1 MTNQRSSNYLLVTL
15 LLMFLAYISIN
26 LSAEATLD
34 ERRRLLVYAVM
45 FACGV
50 FATALPSALIPD
62 PTLSTQQL
70 FNTSPSELLT
80 NQVKRWKAW
89 IASVCLPVLLIALVD
104 LSGPGTALLNKGIW
118 VISHVLT
125 ITAMGVYSLC
135 VYFSIGPVSQKW
147 QEGSKGRWW
156 NNVLE
161 VNPVLPPSGLVPAM
175 SSTARV
181 FGVGVLI
188 TMASMILER
197 DVHAYLTP
205 IPGLLMLI
213 WSLRKL
219 RVLRKDFDRFY
230 YHTNAFYSEFLRT
243 GSFTSQV
250 KETTPYGGLYWVP
263 SRWRPHTWA
272 SLVQLERAL
281 PIGRFV
287 VVAIVF
293 LWILSWRNASPA
305 TLTAYLA
312 LLIVGKNLSVL
323 VFSRPI
329 LAAPLL
335 TRVMQSTFH
344 WGMTRG
350 FVNLKWSLSLAVG
363 FLPMIWLDTALDWQ
377 TASLWVLADILCSFI
392 FAFCITYGT
401 AKRER
406 NAFA

>member
-1 MTNQRSSNYLLVTL
+1 
-15 LLMFLAYISIN
+15 MFLAYISIS

-62 PTLSTQQL
+62 PSLTTQQL
-70 FNTSPSELLT
+70 FNTSPSQLIT
-80 NQVKRWKAW
+80 NQIKRWRGW
-89 IASVCLPVLLIALVD
+89 IASMSLPVVLIALAD
-104 LSGPGTALLNKGIW
+104 LSGPGTALVNKGMWI
-118 VISHVLT
+118 VAHLLT
-125 ITAMGVYSLC
+125 ITAMGIYSLC

-147 QEGSKGRWW
+147 QEGARGIWW
-156 NNVLE
+156 TNYALE
-161 VNPVLPPSGLVPAM
+161 VNPVLPPAGLVPAM
-175 SSTARV
+175 SSTVRV
-181 FGVGVLI
+181 FGVGVLV
-188 TMASMILER
+188 TMASMILESN
-197 DVHAYLTP
+197 VQVYLAP
-205 IPGLLMLI
+205 IPGFVMLI
-213 WSLRKL
+213 WSIRKLGILRKS
-219 RVLRKDFDRFY
+219 FDRFY
-230 YHTNAFYSEFLRT
+230 YHTNAFYGEILRT

-250 KETTPYGGLYWVP
+250 KETTPYNGLYWVP

-287 VVAIVF
+287 AVAIAF
-293 LWILSWRNASPA
+293 LWILSWRNTSMT
-305 TLTAYLA
+305 TLTAYVT

-323 VFSRPI
+323 VFTRPI

-335 TRVMQSTFH
+335 THSMQSTFN
-344 WGMTRG
+344 WGITRG

-363 FLPMIWLDTALDWQ
+363 LLPMVWLDSALSWQ
-377 TASLWVLADILCSFI
+377 TATLWVCADILCSFI
-392 FAFCITYGT
+392 FALSITYGT